1 MELGDL
7 QSNLP
12 FIILIVV
19 LIVMTIVMR
28 QRRSERSPVDIA
40 SALFMDL
47 RTNLGIIETAGTHR
61 RPRKLKVDSYLRNE
75 SKLEFLDDSLR
86 RDLST
91 TFHLTEDYNRQ
102 VEAVKDYQQAGYM
115 SIISVDKLKR
125 SLINSQQGLEEWLR
139 ANAGGGQGQQTSQR
153 QGCLFG

>member
-1 MELGDL
+1 MDLGDL

-19 LIVMTIVMR
+19 LIVMTFVMR
-28 QRRSERSPVDIA
+28 QRRSEKTPVDIA
-40 SALFMDL
+40 SSLFMDV
-47 RTNLGIIETAGTHR
+47 RQNLGIVESMGAQR
-61 RPRKLKVDSYLRNE
+61 RPRKLKTDSWRRNE
-75 SKLEFLDDSLR
+75 NKLEFLDDSLR
-86 RDLST
+86 RELSN

-102 VEAVKDYQQAGYM
+102 VESVKNYQSSAYM

-125 SLINSQQGLEEWLR
+125 SLINSQQGLEEWLK
-139 ANAGGGQGQQTSQR
+139 ANAGQGGQTSQR

>member
-1 MELGDL
+1 MNLGDL

-28 QRRSERSPVDIA
+28 QRRSERTPVDIA
-40 SALFMDL
+40 SAIFMDL
-47 RTNLGIIETAGTHR
+47 RTNLGIVESMGANK

-75 SKLEFLDDSLR
+75 NKLEFLDDSLR
-86 RDLST
+86 RELTT
-91 TFHLTEDYNRQ
+91 TFHLSEDYNRQ
-102 VEAVKDYQQAGYM
+102 VDAVKNYQHAGYM

-125 SLINSQQGLEEWLR
+125 SLVNSQQGLEQWLR
-139 ANAGGGQGQQTSQR
+139 ANAGQSGQTSQR

>member
-1 MELGDL
+1 MNLGSL

-19 LIVMTIVMR
+19 LIVITIVMR
-28 QRRSERSPVDIA
+28 QRRSEKSPVDIA

-47 RTNLGIIETAGTHR
+47 RANLGIVESMGAQK
-61 RPRKLKVDSYLRNE
+61 RPRKLKTDSWQRNE
-75 SKLEFLDDSLR
+75 NKLEFLDDSLR
-86 RDLST
+86 RELST
-91 TFHLTEDYNRQ
+91 TFHLSEDYNRQ
-102 VEAVKDYQQAGYM
+102 VEAVKSYNQSGYM

-125 SLINSQQGLEEWLR
+125 SLINSQQGLEKWLR
-139 ANAGGGQGQQTSQR
+139 ANAGQGGQTSQR

>member
-1 MELGDL
+1 MDLGDL

-28 QRRSERSPVDIA
+28 QRRSERTPVDIA

-47 RTNLGIIETAGTHR
+47 RNNLGIVESMSGQR
-61 RPRKLKVDSYLRNE
+61 RPRKLKVEAWQRNE
-75 SKLEFLDDSLR
+75 NKLEFLSDSLR
-86 RDLST
+86 RELAT

-102 VEAVKDYQQAGYM
+102 VEAVKSYQHQGYM

-125 SLINSQQGLEEWLR
+125 SLVASQQGLEQWLR
-139 ANAGGGQGQQTSQR
+139 ENAGQSQQTSQR
-153 QGCLFG
+153 QGCF